1 MNRRQFLES
10 IALLGSSALISR
22 FLLACAGSPAQP
34 EADDPAV
41 GPIVVFDA
49 HAHPDQFFSESPSRF
64 DPSASMQSIRAAG
77 ILGCSFSA
85 VGDMVSIS
93 RGHLSGSEF
102 LATQNQLARVQK
114 LIDTGKLDAVKRPA
128 DVMIGRITNPK
139 ALLAIEGGDCFQ
151 GDIHKLDAFYDSGVR
166 SVCLMHYT
174 INEIGDICTEK
185 PKHNGLT
192 PFGRRFVERMH
203 VLGMLVDVAHAHSL
217 TLKGIAAISSRPIMD
232 SHTNPAPVGDPAE
245 KNDKGIRRMRSWE
258 EMEWVAKTGGI
269 VCTWPLRYSYEG
281 WRRENFNDWAREIV
295 QMKSRLGI
303 EHVALGTDGG
313 GMMPSLIESYRD
325 YRDLPKLAAAL
336 KKAGLSSED
345 IHAYMSGN
353 FIRVFNVCVG

>member
-34 EADDPAV
+34 KVDDQTVGAV
-41 GPIVVFDA
+41 VVFDA
-49 HAHPDQFFSESPSRF
+49 HAHPDQFFSERPPRF

-93 RGHLSGSEF
+93 RGDLSGSEF
-102 LATQNQLARVQK
+102 LATQNQLSRVQK
-114 LIDTGKLDAVKRPA
+114 LIDTGKLDAVKRPT
-128 DVMIGRITNPK
+128 DVVISRTANPK
-139 ALLAIEGGDCFQ
+139 ALLAIEGGDCLQ
-151 GDIHKLDAFYDSGVR
+151 GDIHELETFYDSGVR
-166 SVCLMHYT
+166 SICLMHYT
-174 INEIGDICTEK
+174 INEIGDISTEK

-192 PFGRRFVERMH
+192 PFGRRVVERMQD
-203 VLGMLVDVAHAHSL
+203 LGMLVDVAHAHSL
-217 TLKGIAAISSRPIMD
+217 TLKEIAAISSKPIMD
-232 SHTNPAPVGDPAE
+232 SHTNPAPVGNPAE
-245 KNDKGIRRMRSWE
+245 SADKGIRRMRSWE
-258 EMEWVAKTGGI
+258 EMEGVAKTGGI

-281 WRRENFNDWAREIV
+281 WRRENFDDWAREIL

-313 GMMPSLIESYRD
+313 GMMPSLIKSYRD
-325 YRDLPKLAAAL
+325 YRDLPKLAAAV
-336 KKAGLSSED
+336 KKAGLSGED
-345 IHAYMSGN
+345 INAYMSGN
-353 FIRVFNVCVG
+353 LIRVLNASVG